1 MPRSRQFDTQTALR
15 AAARAFW
22 RHGYAG
28 TSTETLLDEM
38 KIGRQSLYNAFG
50 DKRQLYLD
58 ALRLYSTESVAAHVA
73 RMEGPAAPLDG
84 LRELLRGL
92 AVDDDDARARG
103 CFGVAA
109 TVEFG
114 CTDEAILA
122 ATRDPAAHLHARI
135 AARLSEAVA
144 DGSLAADLDVEASAG
159 LVEQQ
164 MTALQVAARGGAS
177 VSAMRAAAD
186 FTIDHL

>member
-1 MPRSRQFDTQTALR
+1 MPRPRQFDTQTALR
-15 AAARAFW
+15 SAARAFW

-28 TSTETLLDEM
+28 TSTEALLDEM

-58 ALRLYSTESVAAHVA
+58 ALRLYSSESVSAHVA
-73 RMEGPAAPLDG
+73 RLEGPEAPVDG

-92 AVDDDDARARG
+92 AVDDDDDRARG

-109 TVEFG
+109 TIEFG
-114 CTDEAILA
+114 ASDEAIAA
-122 ATRDPAAHLHARI
+122 ATRGPAALLHARI
-135 AARLSEAVA
+135 RERLALAVA
-144 DGSLAADLDVEASAG
+144 DGSLDADIDLEASAV

-164 MTALQVAARGGAS
+164 MIALQVAARSGAS
-177 VSAMRAAAD
+177 VHSMRSAAD
-186 FTIDHL
+186 YAIDQL